1 MRKKKPQKGNF
12 LARENCNTKKCKSCI
27 FRTDGKQLI
36 LSPGRMSEIQAYLGT
51 GQSSH
56 ICHNTE
62 RTCYGALEYQAMI
75 FYRIGLI
82 KEESVDCLL
91 DTAKKYL
98 DKNDQSLPANKLGN

>member
-1 MRKKKPQKGNF
+1 MPKKKAVTENF

-36 LSPGRMSEIQAYLGT
+36 LSPQRMAEIQAYLGT

-62 RTCYGALEYQAMI
+62 KTCYGALEYQATI
-75 FYRIGLI
+75 FYRMGFI
-82 KEESVDCLL
+82 KEESVDSLL
-91 DTAKKYL
+91 ETAKRHL
-98 DKNDQSLPANKLGN
+98 DEHNKLTSNQTKD

>member
-1 MRKKKPQKGNF
+1 MRKKKTPKENF
-12 LARENCNTKKCKSCI
+12 IARENCNTKKCKSCI
-27 FRTDGKQLI
+27 FRTDGKQLV
-36 LSPGRMSEIQAYLGT
+36 LAPQRMSEIQAYLGT

-75 FYRIGLI
+75 FYRMGII

-91 DTAKKYL
+91 DTAKTYL
-98 DKNDQSLPANKLGN
+98 DEHNKLTSNQAKD